1 MVHVVNEHET
11 IEKRAESGIADV
23 DVGEGGSGEAGLN
36 LLVVIVC
43 YRVVELTIDCLRSL
57 ASQIHDIPGARVAV
71 CENGTGPEA
80 VEQLRSRIVAN
91 GWSDWV
97 RLRAISPNV
106 GFTGGNN
113 AVLRDAMGAAR
124 PPKYFLLLNADTI
137 GQPGALKELYESMER
152 SPDVG
157 IMGAHLVGLDG
168 KPQVSCFR
176 NHSALSEF
184 LRGAASGRANR
195 VFLRDNFQLAPPAG
209 ADEFDWVSFA
219 CAMIR
224 SEAMRKIGLLDEGY
238 FLYYDDA
245 DYCRMARKAGW
256 KIGGCKTGRVV
267 HLEGQS
273 NDLPEKTRCQER
285 KPRYYYVSRSRY
297 FAKHLGAAGLWAA
310 NIGWTLGAALAAVR
324 GFAGGR
330 SSNTCEGE
338 WTDIWTN
345 AWAPVRKSNA
355 SLVPKESHV
364 VV

>member
-1 MVHVVNEHET
+1 MVHGMTQRET
-11 IEKRAESGIADV
+11 TDSRSEAGIAV
-23 DVGEGGSGEAGLN
+23 DGAREVGLN

-43 YRVVELTIDCLRSL
+43 YRVVDLTMDCLRSL
-57 ASQIHDIPGARVAV
+57 AEQIHDMPRARVAV

-80 VEQLRSRIVAN
+80 VERLRSQIVAN

-97 RLRAISPNV
+97 RLQAISPNV

-113 AVLRDAMGAAR
+113 AVLRDAMNEPS
-124 PPKYFLLLNADTI
+124 PPKYYLLLNADTI
-137 GQPGALKELYESMER
+137 VRPGALKELYDAMER
-152 SPDVG
+152 SPEFG
-157 IMGAHLVGLDG
+157 IMGPLLIGLDG

-176 NHSALSEF
+176 NHSVISEF
-184 LRGAASGRANR
+184 LRGVGSGQVNR
-195 VFLRDNFQLAPPAG
+195 LFFRDNFQLMPPNGAG
-209 ADEFDWVSFA
+209 EFGWVSFA

-224 SEAMRKIGLLDEGY
+224 SDIMREVGVLDEGY

-245 DYCRMARKAGW
+245 DYCRMARKSGW
-256 KIGGCKTGRVV
+256 KIGCCKTAQVV

-273 NDLPEKTRCQER
+273 NELPEKARCRKR

-310 NIGWTLGAALAAVR
+310 NIAWSLGAGLAAARYFV
-324 GFAGGR
+324 GGR

-345 AWAPVRKSNA
+345 AWAPVRKSEA
-355 SLVPKESHV
+355 SLVPKESYV

>member
-1 MVHVVNEHET
+1 MVHVVNELEA
-11 IEKRAESGIADV
+11 AERCRQAS
-23 DVGEGGSGEAGLN
+23 VGEDGLN

-43 YRVVELTIDCLRSL
+43 YRVVELTVDCLRSL
-57 ASQIHDIPGARVAV
+57 ATQIHDLPRARVAV
-71 CENGTGPEA
+71 CENGTGADA
-80 VEQLRSRIVAN
+80 VEQLHQQIVAN

-97 RLRAISPNV
+97 RLQAISPNV

-113 AVLRDAMGAAR
+113 AVLREAMEIAK

-137 GQPGALKELYESMER
+137 LRPGALKELYESMER
-152 SPDVG
+152 SPEVG
-157 IMGAHLVGLDG
+157 IMGPLLVGVDE

-176 NHSALSEF
+176 NHSMVSEF
-184 LRGAASGRANR
+184 LRGAGSGQVNR
-195 VFLRDNFQLAPPAG
+195 LFFRENFQLAPPAG
-209 ADEFDWVSFA
+209 ADQFDWVSFA

-224 SEAMRKIGLLDEGY
+224 SDVMRGIGLLDEGY

-256 KIGGCKTGRVV
+256 KIGCCRASQVV

-273 NDLPEKTRCQER
+273 NDLPEKARCRER

-297 FAKHLGAAGLWAA
+297 FAKHLGDVGLWAA
-310 NIGWTLGAALAAVR
+310 NIAWTLGAVLAAARSFV
-324 GFAGGR
+324 GGR
-330 SSNTCEGE
+330 SSNTCDGE
-338 WTDIWTN
+338 FADIWTN

-355 SLVPKESHV
+355 SLRPKESHV